1 MRAGGKIDFRYELP
15 LAKPVVFSD
24 FAFGE
29 FFPFSCIH
37 GLCPWYSRNGN
48 KIYLLEKNCICK
60 KVKVEVEVGFEEVIK
75 ESIIIIL
82 ERHFRKIL

>member
-1 MRAGGKIDFRYELP
+1 MNYHGQARWRPQATFRLV
-15 LAKPVVFSD
+15 LS
-24 FAFGE
+24 
-29 FFPFSCIH
+29 FFIYGQS
-37 GLCPWYSRNGN
+37 PWYSRNGN